1 MRVLL
6 IEDETFLGQAVQEHV
21 TAAGHAVDWVKR
33 LDDADAAL
41 RAVDYG
47 LVLLDLHL
55 PDGFGLDLLKD
66 LRRRGD
72 DRPIIILTAR
82 DQISDRIAGLN
93 AGADDYLTKPF
104 DLDEL
109 SARVAAVSRRYGGS
123 PNPLL
128 QAGEAEFDLAAR
140 RAWRA
145 GRPVTLTRREWAI
158 VDLLAQR
165 PGANVAKD
173 RIEEALYAFGSEI
186 ESNTVEVHVSRLR
199 KKLGRQVIHT
209 ERGVGYRLETA

>member
-1 MRVLL
+1 
-6 IEDETFLGQAVQEHV
+6 
-21 TAAGHAVDWVKR
+21 
-33 LDDADAAL
+33 
-41 RAVDYG
+41 
-47 LVLLDLHL
+47 VLLDLHL
-55 PDGFGLDLLKD
+55 PDGFGLNLLKD

-72 DRPIIILTAR
+72 DRPVIILTAR

-109 SARVAAVSRRYGGS
+109 SARVAAVARRYGGS

-128 QAGEAEFDLAAR
+128 RAGTVEFDLAAR
-140 RAWRA
+140 RAWRD
-145 GRPVTLTRREWAI
+145 GKDVTLTRREWAI
-158 VDLLAQR
+158 VGLLAQR
-165 PGANVAKD
+165 PGANVSKA

-186 ESNTVEVHVSRLR
+186 ESNTVEVHISRLR
-199 KKLGRQVIHT
+199 KKLGRDAIHT